1 MEKICIVDQNR
12 CPICGQRMIIVDNQ
26 CKFCNVEIRKININR
41 IRNSDF
47 LRGVCKYDVHGN
59 LVHIYKNVYECY
71 PVDSKKS
78 KKMRAKVIEAC
89 NGKVT
94 RFEGF
99 QWRFA
104 DEKVEVAELKSN
116 GSAKKVI
123 QVGFDGKVI
132 AEYQT
137 IGEAQTN
144 LGYTYATI
152 TKACKRK
159 VPPQNAKY
167 FLFFKVDYCDK
178 VFENAYKNY
187 LKRIVQVKVYN
198 PEKDKIGVYDT
209 YEDVARALNIS
220 ATSVSNWCNGKC
232 KPSGKFAGFA
242 FEIIGATTGDDKT
255 CMNSCKKTEAETCSV
270 ALENRNLRCKNNE
283 LLHEVEELRKN
294 NEKYYIDTIAL
305 KKDIYE
311 LQHQYRRREPVLDKR
326 VHFMMPIGDFIKTF
340 VDTKEIAGVCV
351 YVLCDE
357 NGRRYVGQSN
367 RDNYSRI
374 KEHFDGTSKDR
385 IYESYLK
392 GIKFYVEQIVVGWKD
407 IDIFNV
413 NDAETYYIAHFDS
426 FNNGYNQTKGNHQT
440 NKAKIDVLEY

>member
-104 DEKVEVAELKSN
+104 DEKVEVSELKSN

-159 VPPQNAKY
+159 VPPQ
-167 FLFFKVDYCDK
+167 V
-178 VFENAYKNY
+178 
-187 LKRIVQVKVYN
+187 LKR
-198 PEKDKIGVYDT
+198 
-209 YEDVARALNIS
+209 
-220 ATSVSNWCNGKC
+220 
-232 KPSGKFAGFA
+232 
-242 FEIIGATTGDDKT
+242 
-255 CMNSCKKTEAETCSV
+255 
-270 ALENRNLRCKNNE
+270 
-283 LLHEVEELRKN
+283 
-294 NEKYYIDTIAL
+294 
-305 KKDIYE
+305 
-311 LQHQYRRREPVLDKR
+311 
-326 VHFMMPIGDFIKTF
+326 
-340 VDTKEIAGVCV
+340 
-351 YVLCDE
+351 
-357 NGRRYVGQSN
+357 
-367 RDNYSRI
+367 
-374 KEHFDGTSKDR
+374 
-385 IYESYLK
+385 
-392 GIKFYVEQIVVGWKD
+392 
-407 IDIFNV
+407 
-413 NDAETYYIAHFDS
+413 
-426 FNNGYNQTKGNHQT
+426 
-440 NKAKIDVLEY
+440 